1 MAGIFDT
8 LGNKL
13 DNLGFAG
20 GMGLLSAGSSMLEGD
35 RIGKSIN
42 QGLGTY
48 QNFNQLNEDKKR
60 KDMIDKLI
68 TEGGFTTQE
77 QALIRASN
85 NPASVAVQIR
95 NQKATLVNKPLT
107 ATEQKYAT
115 LEKLNIDPAS
125 DQGKRFLL
133 GFDTD
138 KSGPNPLSSIGK
150 LTSDFN
156 NKLIDEKNFK
166 LGIEKLTSSGGK
178 ESFSVTMKDGTVVK
192 YGNDSGG
199 GSGGGKIT
207 EQQGKVVGYS
217 SRITDAMMD
226 DMDIYDSALASYPD
240 RLLGKDPTGY
250 ARGAFQSKEFQ
261 IADSLKQQFI
271 TPIIRIDTGAAIQN
285 WETQLY
291 DQMYFPQPG
300 DGEEVIKLKRKAR
313 RLALGGMRNSL
324 PPLLRIKV
332 DPAFAKEFNELQ
344 SQVLDPDS
352 ILLLKNA
359 PQSYVEAGE
368 IPENTNAATIMDSI
382 GAATTI
388 EQLTKIYESNKDK
401 LTEAESIALQ
411 NRIGEVE

>member
-8 LGNKL
+8 VGNKL
-13 DNLGFAG
+13 NNLGFAG
-20 GMGLLSAGSSMLEGD
+20 NMGLLSAGANLLEG
-35 RIGKSIN
+35 GKFGDSVN
-42 QGLGTY
+42 QGLNTY
-48 QNFNQLNEDKKR
+48 QNFNQLSEDKKR
-60 KDMIDKLI
+60 KAVVQKLI
-68 TEGGFTTQE
+68 AEGNFTDQE
-77 QALIRASN
+77 KALLAASK
-85 NPASVAVQIR
+85 NPIPLAVQIK
-95 NQKATLVNKPLT
+95 NQKATANKPLT
-107 ATEQKYAT
+107 ATEQKYAI
-115 LEKLNIDPAS
+115 LEKLSIDPAS
-125 DQGKRFLL
+125 DHGKRFLL

-178 ESFSVTMKDGTVVK
+178 ESFSVTMQDGTVVK

-199 GSGGGKIT
+199 GSGGGKMT
-207 EQQGKVVGYS
+207 EQQAKLVGYN

-226 DMDIYDSALASYPD
+226 DMDIYDKYLASYPD

-250 ARGAFQSKEFQ
+250 ARGAFQSKEYQ
-261 IADSLKQQFI
+261 MADSLKQQFI

-300 DGEEVIKLKRKAR
+300 DSEEVIKLKRRAR

-388 EQLTKIYESNKDK
+388 EQLTKIYQSNKDK